1 VPLQL
6 SRPQLFPDDTSIVPA
21 SGSPEQASLLAD
33 EIELGTE
40 AYLERLK
47 QLSDITN
54 DIYPELMAA
63 CRNTVAQALPG
74 RPLRVLDLCCGIGV
88 VTLELLQSG
97 LPVERVTLAD
107 LSPELLGRAQAIL
120 AKRLGADG
128 LPPIDTVEIDVLV
141 DDLTERLEGKY
152 DLVVTCNTFQ
162 HFPRERQAE
171 LFGQIQRLLAPS
183 GVFVFESH
191 FKLVRPAWKQYIVD
205 SYQAQLR
212 RHAAPET
219 FVAHAA
225 EHITHFHYYVN
236 LREVYEWLEAAAF
249 GFYECVFRKDEI
261 GIFTA
266 VR

>member
-1 VPLQL
+1 MPLQL
-6 SRPQLFPDDTSIVPA
+6 SRPELFPDDTSIVPA
-21 SGSPEQASLLAD
+21 SGSPEQAVLLAD
-33 EIELGTE
+33 ELELGTE

-54 DIYPELMAA
+54 DIYPQLMAA

-88 VTLELLQSG
+88 VTLELIEAG

-107 LSPELLGRAQAIL
+107 LSPELISRAQAIL
-120 AKRLGADG
+120 AKRLGADR
-128 LPPIDTVEIDVLV
+128 LPPIDTALLDVLA
-141 DDLTERLEGKY
+141 DDLTERLEGQY
-152 DLVVTCNTFQ
+152 DLVVSCNTFQ
-162 HFPRERQAE
+162 HFPPERQAE
-171 LFGQIQRLLAPS
+171 LFRQIHQLLAPS
-183 GVFVFESH
+183 GAFVFESH

-212 RHAAPET
+212 RHGAPET
-219 FVAHAA
+219 FVAHAG
-225 EHITHFHYYVN
+225 EHINHFHYYVN
-236 LREVYEWLEAAAF
+236 LREVYEWLEAAQF

-261 GIFTA
+261 GIFAA